1 MSTNVR
7 SSIYFVSETDEPKSC
22 NVQEAT
28 SIGPLAEDQAVE
40 EADHL
45 LNNSKDLFES
55 TKVNSLNDETVKSDD
70 CEKLDKS
77 DATWSDDELFEEDSF
92 IIKATQFPETIKS
105 FNSPVFGVK
114 RKQPGDC
121 MPNRTKS
128 PRYSF
133 QLDVKTNRVGNKVDN
148 VSVIKTR
155 AAASV
160 SGVVG
165 KPPKGP
171 AASARS
177 LSACDSKTKQIQNS
191 ADTYQTS
198 KTSCATDMT
207 HTCTMA
213 PTKDITVGSMS
224 VKTRSFTNSYKSS
237 VDSGNSSKHLSLN
250 NSKMPNLPNS
260 AKIISGTGNLNV
272 EFKTEPTQKFSSFKK
287 HNSFNGSEN
296 VTASLSR
303 QRSYSGSNKSGE
315 TYGTDLNIPSS
326 TSVTSVKTSVSLT
339 RNSNKVL
346 NFDSQALSKAGA
358 CANSSSVVSSYTRGV
373 TSTATSTGR
382 NSAVVN
388 KPVNASSIGVMGLIS
403 SKTNPVTVPSQKITK
418 TISSC
423 VATSST
429 CTSSASQ
436 VGFVGMKP
444 SLSRPSSS
452 IALGKPLSTTS
463 STSVKESS
471 AKPTLNRPSSSIALG
486 KSLSTTS
493 SATSKE
499 SAAKLSLSRPGSL
512 TALGNST
519 TSSATSKESSAKLSY
534 RKPNSLSALGKSTT
548 SSVSLKDSSPV
559 STEVKMTSVETGEDS
574 FKDSPVFVPKK
585 RLSASAFD
593 TSLSDDLLCQLAEP
607 DDLLE
612 TQTCKTAADVKKGQ
626 TISTKSSTFKS
637 GDHIPNTVTKTS
649 IVPLFKTEASAL
661 KGSSSIKQNSDNKDK
676 MNVPNK
682 GNERKAYTFKSSQMQ
697 ISNNINKD
705 SGVQKEDKQKANVG
719 SNIFKEP
726 LKCPEKTAT
735 LAKIP
740 PPGLYFSSVNMM
752 RYW

>member
-1 MSTNVR
+1 M
-7 SSIYFVSETDEPKSC
+7 
-22 NVQEAT
+22 
-28 SIGPLAEDQAVE
+28 
-40 EADHL
+40 
-45 LNNSKDLFES
+45 
-55 TKVNSLNDETVKSDD
+55 NSLNDETVKSDD

-133 QLDVKTNRVGNKVDN
+133 QLDVKTNRVGNKVDSVN
-148 VSVIKTR
+148 VIKTR
-155 AAASV
+155 GAASV

-171 AASARS
+171 AAGGRS
-177 LSACDSKTKQIQNS
+177 LSACDSKTKQNQNS

-207 HTCTMA
+207 CTMV
-213 PTKDITVGSMS
+213 PTKNSTGGSMS
-224 VKTRSFTNSYKSS
+224 VKTRSFTNSFKSS

-296 VTASLSR
+296 VTTSSSR

-315 TYGTDLNIPSS
+315 TYRTDSNVSSS

-346 NFDSQALSKAGA
+346 NFDSHALSKAGA

-382 NSAVVN
+382 TIAIVN
-388 KPVNASSIGVMGLIS
+388 KPVNASSGAIGINN
-403 SKTNPVTVPSQKITK
+403 SKTNPATVPSQKITK

-429 CTSSASQ
+429 WASSASHA
-436 VGFVGMKP
+436 GFVGMKP
-444 SLSRPSSS
+444 SLSRPCSS

-463 STSVKESS
+463 SASVKESS
-471 AKPTLNRPSSSIALG
+471 AKPTLNRHSSSIALG
-486 KSLSTTS
+486 KSV
-493 SATSKE
+493 
-499 SAAKLSLSRPGSL
+499 
-512 TALGNST
+512 ST
-519 TSSATSKESSAKLSY
+519 TSSATSKESSAKLSLS
-534 RKPNSLSALGKSTT
+534 RPGSLTALGKSTT

-559 STEVKMTSVETGEDS
+559 SFEVKVTSVETGDDS

-612 TQTCKTAADVKKGQ
+612 TQMCKTVADMKKGQ
-626 TISTKSSTFKS
+626 PVNSKSSTFIS
-637 GDHIPNTVTKTS
+637 GDNIPNTATKTS
-649 IVPLFKTEASAL
+649 TVPLVKTEASAL
-661 KGSSSIKQNSDNKDK
+661 KGSSSIRQTSDTEKIDVRDK
-676 MNVPNK
+676 SNQH
-682 GNERKAYTFKSSQMQ
+682 KAYTFKSSQMQ
-697 ISNNINKD
+697 NSNKINKD
-705 SGVQKEDKQKANVG
+705 LGAQKEDKQKANVG
-719 SNIFKEP
+719 SNVFKEP

-740 PPGLYFSSVNMM
+740 PPGLYFSCMNMI
-752 RYW
+752 RYSTKR

>member
-1 MSTNVR
+1 MTFLHLVNF
-7 SSIYFVSETDEPKSC
+7 IYFVSESDEPKSC

-40 EADHL
+40 EADLL

-121 MPNRTKS
+121 MANRTKS

-133 QLDVKTNRVGNKVDN
+133 QLDVKTNRVVNKVDN
-148 VSVIKTR
+148 VNVIKTR
-155 AAASV
+155 TAASV

-171 AASARS
+171 AANVRS
-177 LSACDSKTKQIQNS
+177 LSACHSKTKQNQNS

-207 HTCTMA
+207 RTMV
-213 PTKDITVGSMS
+213 PTKNSSVESMS
-224 VKTRSFTNSYKSS
+224 VKTRSFTNSFKSS

-303 QRSYSGSNKSGE
+303 QRSYSGNNKSGE
-315 TYGTDLNIPSS
+315 TYGTDLNVSS
-326 TSVTSVKTSVSLT
+326 LTSVSSVKTSVSLT
-339 RNSNKVL
+339 RNSNKAL

-358 CANSSSVVSSYTRGV
+358 CAYPSSVVSSCTRGV

-382 NSAVVN
+382 TSAIGSLN
-388 KPVNASSIGVMGLIS
+388 QPVKASSIGVIGINS
-403 SKTNPVTVPSQKITK
+403 SIPSQKITK

-436 VGFVGMKP
+436 SGFVGMKP

-471 AKPTLNRPSSSIALG
+471 AKPTLNRPSSSLALG
-486 KSLSTTS
+486 KPL
-493 SATSKE
+493 
-499 SAAKLSLSRPGSL
+499 
-512 TALGNST
+512 ST
-519 TSSATSKESSAKLSY
+519 TSSATSKESSAKLSLS
-534 RKPNSLSALGKSTT
+534 KPCSLTAIGKSTI

-612 TQTCKTAADVKKGQ
+612 TQTCKTVADMKKGQ
-626 TISTKSSTFKS
+626 PVSSTSSTFKS
-637 GDHIPNTVTKTS
+637 GDHIPNTATKTS
-649 IVPLFKTEASAL
+649 TVPLVKTEASTL
-661 KGSSSIKQNSDNKDK
+661 KGTSSIRQTSDNRDK
-676 MNVPNK
+676 INVQDK
-682 GNERKAYTFKSSQMQ
+682 GNQHKAYTFKSSQMQ
-697 ISNNINKD
+697 INNKINKD
-705 SGVQKEDKQKANVG
+705 LGAQKEDKQKANVG
-719 SNIFKEP
+719 SNLFKEP

-740 PPGLYFSSVNMM
+740 TPGLYFFM
-752 RYW
+752 

>member
-1 MSTNVR
+1 MITFLHLVNF
-7 SSIYFVSETDEPKSC
+7 IYFVSESDEPKLC

-133 QLDVKTNRVGNKVDN
+133 QLDVKTNRVVNKVDN
-148 VSVIKTR
+148 VNVIKTR
-155 AAASV
+155 TAASV

-165 KPPKGP
+165 KTPKGP
-171 AASARS
+171 AANVRS
-177 LSACDSKTKQIQNS
+177 LSACDSKTKQNQNS

-207 HTCTMA
+207 RTMV
-213 PTKDITVGSMS
+213 PTKNSTVESMS
-224 VKTRSFTNSYKSS
+224 VKTRSFTNSFKSS

-250 NSKMPNLPNS
+250 NSKMPNLSNS
-260 AKIISGTGNLNV
+260 AKIISGTGNLDV
-272 EFKTEPTQKFSSFKK
+272 ELKTEPTQKFSSFKK

-315 TYGTDLNIPSS
+315 TNRTDLNVSSS
-326 TSVTSVKTSVSLT
+326 TSATSVKTSVSLT
-339 RNSNKVL
+339 GNSNKVL
-346 NFDSQALSKAGA
+346 NFDSQAFSKAGA
-358 CANSSSVVSSYTRGV
+358 CANLSSVVSSCTRGV
-373 TSTATSTGR
+373 TSTATSTGKT
-382 NSAVVN
+382 SAFGSVN
-388 KPVNASSIGVMGLIS
+388 KPVNASSIGAIGKNS
-403 SKTNPVTVPSQKITK
+403 FKTNPVTVPSQKITK

-436 VGFVGMKP
+436 SGFVGMKP
-444 SLSRPSSS
+444 ALSRPSSS

-471 AKPTLNRPSSSIALG
+471 AKPSLNRPSSSIALG

-499 SAAKLSLSRPGSL
+499 SSAIMSLSRPGSL
-512 TALGNST
+512 T
-519 TSSATSKESSAKLSY
+519 
-534 RKPNSLSALGKSTT
+534 ALGKSTT

-612 TQTCKTAADVKKGQ
+612 TQTCKTVADMKKGQ
-626 TISTKSSTFKS
+626 PVSSKGSTFKS
-637 GDHIPNTVTKTS
+637 GDHIPNTATKTS
-649 IVPLFKTEASAL
+649 TVALVKTEASAL
-661 KGSSSIKQNSDNKDK
+661 KGSSAIKQTSDNKDK

-682 GNERKAYTFKSSQMQ
+682 GNAFKAYTFKSSQMQ
-697 ISNNINKD
+697 NSNKINKD
-705 SGVQKEDKQKANVG
+705 LGAEKEDKQKAIVR

-735 LAKIP
+735 SAKIP

>member
-1 MSTNVR
+1 M
-7 SSIYFVSETDEPKSC
+7 
-22 NVQEAT
+22 
-28 SIGPLAEDQAVE
+28 
-40 EADHL
+40 
-45 LNNSKDLFES
+45 
-55 TKVNSLNDETVKSDD
+55 NSLNDETVKSDD

-133 QLDVKTNRVGNKVDN
+133 QLDVKTNRVVNKVDN
-148 VSVIKTR
+148 VNVIKTR
-155 AAASV
+155 TAASV

-171 AASARS
+171 AANVRS
-177 LSACDSKTKQIQNS
+177 LSACDSKTKQNQNS
-191 ADTYQTS
+191 ADTYQRS

-207 HTCTMA
+207 RTMV
-213 PTKDITVGSMS
+213 PTKNSTVESMS
-224 VKTRSFTNSYKSS
+224 VKTRSFTNSFKSS
-237 VDSGNSSKHLSLN
+237 VDSGNSSKHLSSN
-250 NSKMPNLPNS
+250 NSKMPNLTNS
-260 AKIISGTGNLNV
+260 AKVISGTGNLNV

-315 TYGTDLNIPSS
+315 TYGTDLNVSSS

-358 CANSSSVVSSYTRGV
+358 FANSSSVVSSCTRGV
-373 TSTATSTGR
+373 ISTASSTGR
-382 NSAVVN
+382 TSAVIN
-388 KPVNASSIGVMGLIS
+388 KPVNASSIGVIGINS
-403 SKTNPVTVPSQKITK
+403 SKTNPATVPSQKITK

-429 CTSSASQ
+429 CTSSSSHAA
-436 VGFVGMKP
+436 FVGMKP

-471 AKPTLNRPSSSIALG
+471 AKPSLNRHSSSVALG

-499 SAAKLSLSRPGSL
+499 SSAKMSLSRPGSL
-512 TALGNST
+512 TALG
-519 TSSATSKESSAKLSY
+519 
-534 RKPNSLSALGKSTT
+534 RSTT
-548 SSVSLKDSSPV
+548 SSVSLTDSSPV
-559 STEVKMTSVETGEDS
+559 STEVKVTSVETGEDS

-607 DDLLE
+607 DELLE
-612 TQTCKTAADVKKGQ
+612 TQTCMTVADGKKGQ
-626 TISTKSSTFKS
+626 TISSQSSTFKS
-637 GDHIPNTVTKTS
+637 GDHIPNTATKTS
-649 IVPLFKTEASAL
+649 TVPLVKTEASAL
-661 KGSSSIKQNSDNKDK
+661 KGSSSIRQTSDNKDK
-676 MNVPNK
+676 INVRDKSNQH
-682 GNERKAYTFKSSQMQ
+682 KAYTFKSSQMQ
-697 ISNNINKD
+697 ISNKINKD
-705 SGVQKEDKQKANVG
+705 SGAPKEDKQKANVG

-726 LKCPEKTAT
+726 LKCLEKTAT
-735 LAKIP
+735 SAKIP
-740 PPGLYFSSVNMM
+740 PPGSYFSSVNMM